1 VLIIAEVAKKARVI
15 LALYLT
21 EVLMQP
27 KKGFLL
33 CVCQGTCPSFHS
45 MNVFEVLNE
54 LRKDKIFDFV
64 ALHPQ
69 LCADDGDEFLK
80 TLLSNK
86 NIDEIYI
93 AGCDPRMQQK
103 MFKDAIKEAQFDN
116 LKHHAVDIRNMDTT
130 SAIQAIKNLANE
142 KVQ

>member
-1 VLIIAEVAKKARVI
+1 
-15 LALYLT
+15 
-21 EVLMQP
+21 MQL

-54 LRKDKIFDFV
+54 LRKDKMFDFV

-80 TLLSNK
+80 SLLSNK

-103 MFKDAIKEAQFDN
+103 MFQGAMKEAQFDMS
-116 LKHHAVDIRNMDTT
+116 KHHAVDIRNMNTE
-130 SAIQAIKNLANE
+130 QAIDAIKKLAND
-142 KVQ
+142 KI

>member
-1 VLIIAEVAKKARVI
+1 M
-15 LALYLT
+15 
-21 EVLMQP
+21 EVLMQA

-54 LRKDKIFDFV
+54 LRKDKMFDFV

-80 TLLSNK
+80 SLLSNK

-103 MFKDAIKEAQFDN
+103 MFQGAMKEAQFDMS
-116 LKHHAVDIRNMDTT
+116 KHRAVDIRNMNTE
-130 SAIQAIKNLANE
+130 QAIDAIKKLSND
-142 KVQ
+142 KI